1 MLHKTNGIVL
11 HHINYGDTSIIAYI
25 YTELFGRQAFIV
37 NNVRSSRS
45 KIRLNLFQPLS
56 IVELSIY
63 FKENR
68 EIQRIKDIRF
78 LVPQNEIPFHIIK
91 SSIALFIAEILYR
104 TLREEEQNKSL
115 FDFLFHAIQLLDNT
129 HEGINN
135 FHLVFLIQLSKFLGI
150 FPDKTFIYSYG
161 ANESERR
168 ILHELVNSSL
178 QTLTMFNI
186 NNVVRNNLLIKLL
199 EHYRLHM
206 EGMGQINSF
215 IVLKDLFNT

>member
-1 MLHKTNGIVL
+1 MLYKTNGIVL

-25 YTELFGRQAFIV
+25 YTDLFGRQSFIV
-37 NNVRSSRS
+37 NSVRSSRS
-45 KIRLNLFQPLS
+45 KLKLNVFQPLS
-56 IVELSIY
+56 IVELNVY

-78 LVPQNEIPFHIIK
+78 LIPQHEIPFQVIK

-104 TLREEEQNKSL
+104 TLREEEQNEPL
-115 FDFLFHAIQLLDNT
+115 FEFLLHSIQLLDQT
-129 HEGINN
+129 REGVNN

-161 ANESERR
+161 SGESERR
-168 ILHELVNSSL
+168 ILNELINSSL
-178 QTLTMFNI
+178 QTLDKFKI
-186 NNVVRNNLLIKLL
+186 NNSIRNSLLTKLL
-199 EHYRLHM
+199 DHYQLHL

-215 IVLKDLFNT
+215 SILKEIFND